1 MRKLSRRKREG
12 IGAVV
17 VLVGILAVRRLT
29 GGDESLTLLGGIPF
43 IAFFLRGYV
52 RSCGRENDGALLP
65 ALRWQKKA
73 PKFCRE
79 LRGPFYHFSQ
89 FRR

>member
-17 VLVGILAVRRLT
+17 VLAGILAVRRLT

-43 IAFFLRGYV
+43 IAFFAWRAAAGLAMAEKRT
-52 RSCGRENDGALLP
+52 
-65 ALRWQKKA
+65 

>member
-17 VLVGILAVRRLT
+17 VLAGILAVRRLT
-29 GGDESLTLLGGIPF
+29 GGDESLTLLGSIPF
-43 IAFFLRGYV
+43 IAFLRGYV
-52 RSCGRENDGALLP
+52 RSCGRENDGALPP